1 MAYHVGCQ
9 RREPRSHADH
19 ARDDSASPVRKRRHG
34 RDPDLAEEAAMT
46 GATYDLVIRGGRV
59 IDPAQGLDGALD
71 VPVRDGRVAAVGA
84 RLSPADAREV
94 IDARGRLVLP
104 GLIDTHAHV
113 YQYVT
118 GRFGLEP
125 DMVGVH

>member
-1 MAYHVGCQ
+1 ARRTAPRRASGSDSAERVSRAPRHRGSSPPATMAYHVGCQ

-19 ARDDSASPVRKRRHG
+19 ARDDSASPVRKLRHG

-84 RLSPADAREV
+84 RLSP
-94 IDARGRLVLP
+94 
-104 GLIDTHAHV
+104 
-113 YQYVT
+113 
-118 GRFGLEP
+118 
-125 DMVGVH
+125 